1 MTKRLIWVGIG
12 VTIGIIAVRK
22 ASEAKAKYGPEGIN
36 RKVGSMA
43 DSVAGFAD
51 ALRQGMNE
59 READLRIA
67 LGIDT
72 EAEAGT
78 SR

>member
-36 RKVGSMA
+36 RKVGSLA

-51 ALRQGMNE
+51 AMKQGMSE

-67 LGIDT
+67 LGIDS
-72 EAEAGT
+72 E
-78 SR
+78 RQ

>member
-36 RKVGSMA
+36 RAMGSLA
-43 DSVAGFAD
+43 DSVSGFAETM
-51 ALRQGMNE
+51 RQGMSE

-72 EAEAGT
+72 EQRTG
-78 SR
+78 SSQ